1 MAISYGGQLF
11 ESTSTVTTNTL
22 TLGSAIPAGTLIAV
36 AFGGKRSG
44 SNLGVVTGPTDS
56 KGQTWARKVYGSTF
70 RCIGLAWC
78 RTSSSMST
86 SDWVRIKWNGT
97 PSTCWIT
104 GHYFT
109 NASGTATDS
118 ATAASSGPS
127 ATASA
132 TVNVPGT
139 EYLVLTA
146 VNLAY
151 DYGVTTTPLNSMT
164 ERDTYT
170 TSPQQREFLSR
181 NTSGGSTFQGGT
193 SLSPAVYWS
202 AVSVS
207 FAAEA
212 PSAPP
217 PPPPG
222 TSIAVGRLM
231 GV

>member
-11 ESTSTVTTNTL
+11 ESTSTVQMNAKA
-22 TLGSAIPAGTLIAV
+22 LGSTIPAGALIAV
-36 AFGGKRSG
+36 IVGGKRSG
-44 SNLGVVTGPTDS
+44 TALNVNAVTDS
-56 KGQTWARKVYGSTF
+56 HGHTWSKVIYPSTY
-70 RCIGLAWC
+70 RCIGIAYT
-78 RTSSSMST
+78 RVTSTMDT
-86 SDWVRIKWNGT
+86 SDWVRVWWNGT

-132 TVNVPGT
+132 TVDVPGT

-151 DYGVTTTPLNSMT
+151 DFGVTTTPLNSMT

-193 SLSPAVYWS
+193 ALSPSVYWS

-207 FAAEA
+207 FAAES

-222 TSIAVGRLM
+222 TSIAVGGII